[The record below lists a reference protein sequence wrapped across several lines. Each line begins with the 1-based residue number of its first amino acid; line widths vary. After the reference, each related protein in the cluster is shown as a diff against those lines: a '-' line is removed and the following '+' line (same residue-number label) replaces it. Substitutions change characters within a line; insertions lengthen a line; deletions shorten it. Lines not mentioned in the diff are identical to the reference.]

1 MFTGFSAQPDS
12 ASTNEQLL
20 KLYWNR
26 ASVKRELRALRR
38 ERHDLL
44 DKLKEQEGANVR
56 AREQLDG
63 LEKLL
68 TNPLAA
74 ANAMV
79 YFQLRHLWRIGAQRV
94 EQFARELQAQREKRE
109 RAQLHEAAL
118 AKRRRRLDAINER
131 LQSLFQK
138 RHRVAEELRE
148 SEHRLGEMNPL
159 IRLFQGPRSKRK
171 IRGLNNGLRVLESRI
186 EEFKELTEKIEGE
199 PLPEPDG
206 LSLESR
212 RMINTAVVA
221 LAQHLVLHFSEHDLA
236 SLAKTATQRPVGD
249 MKFGDRRDCDRM
261 VERIREMIEELRQQK
276 DLSELVKR
284 RADFLLATS
293 LRYRNETDSVPM
305 MESLETITPRISK
318 DQGSHTRRASD
329 APLRINILAD
339 DYWDIFNVLR

>member
-12 ASTNEQLL
+12 SSTNEQLL

-38 ERHDLL
+38 ERHELL

-138 RHRVAEELRE
+138 RRRVAEELTE
-148 SEHRLGEMNPL
+148 IEHKLEGMNPL
-159 IRLFQGPRSKRK
+159 IRLFRGPGSKRR
-171 IRGLNNGLRVLESRI
+171 IRGVNNGVRVLESRI

-212 RMINTAVVA
+212 RMINTAVIA

-293 LRYRNETDSVPM
+293 IKYRNETDSVPM
-305 MESLETITPRISK
+305 MESIETITPRISK
-318 DQGSHTRRASD
+318 DERSPTRRASD